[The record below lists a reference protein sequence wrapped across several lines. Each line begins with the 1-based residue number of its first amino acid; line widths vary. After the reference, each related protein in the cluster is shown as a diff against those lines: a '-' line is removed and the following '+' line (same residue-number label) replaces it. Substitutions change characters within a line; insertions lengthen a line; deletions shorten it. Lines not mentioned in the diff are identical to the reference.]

1 MGTPQGSKGAYR
13 ALSRWSKGDIEGVRH
28 LCAQS
33 GGGSP
38 RFHGGRGG
46 VGIYDPRGRG
56 GQRVIGPPQRAGNL
70 FVGRNQRSVTR
81 ALLAYGKEFTTA
93 ELLRFMYPRWALEQ
107 LRSWHWKS
115 GQAGCREL
123 RDGARSPAPEASAM
137 ARDPG
142 KEPLAAQGV
151 SHSGRSCA
159 VVDDRAGREATT
171 RPRLCLI
178 EGPGCP
184 PHPGLL
190 LLRCLP
196 SASHRAAVLCFG
208 APNRA

>member
-1 MGTPQGSKGAYR
+1 MRT
-13 ALSRWSKGDIEGVRH
+13 IVR
-28 LCAQS
+28 
-33 GGGSP
+33 GSP
-38 RFHGGRGG
+38 RIHGG
-46 VGIYDPRGRG
+46 VGGGWASMTLAAEG

-107 LRSWHWKS
+107 LLSWHWKS

-159 VVDDRAGREATT
+159 APLTRAFFYCVVCRARLTAQPSSALARQTGRDS
-171 RPRLCLI
+171 RPAR
-178 EGPGCP
+178 GAVNKRGH
-184 PHPGLL
+184 HPGLPANWE
-190 LLRCLP
+190 P
-196 SASHRAAVLCFG
+196 SKKGPLVV
-208 APNRA
+208 